1 MAAVFLSRLL
11 ITGLIIDSSKAIQD
25 PQQLADPSIVAADGY
40 EALMKNK
47 DKIISGFK
55 NKAGVA
61 MNNLMPDAVAAD
73 KMKENLEP
81 EE

>member
-1 MAAVFLSRLL
+1 
-11 ITGLIIDSSKAIQD
+11 
-25 PQQLADPSIVAADGY
+25 
-40 EALMKNK
+40 MKNK

-73 KMKENLEP
+73 KMKENQEP